1 MTDMVERL
9 RRTFRDGLGLGETAE
24 VDGLTY
30 RGLPEWDSIGHM
42 RLVAAIET
50 EFDIMLD
57 TDEVID
63 MSSFEKAAETVSRH
77 LANDFPKSGD
87 EPA

>member
-1 MTDMVERL
+1 MTEMLDRL
-9 RRTFRDGLGLGETAE
+9 RRTFRDGLGLGESAE
-24 VDGLTY
+24 VDGLAY
-30 RGLPEWDSIGHM
+30 RGVPEWDSVGHM

-63 MSSFEKAAETVSRH
+63 MSSFDKAAETVSRH
-77 LANDFPKSGD
+77 LA
-87 EPA
+87 AL